1 MGGRGVLFAVE
12 EGDGARLLGAVDDTG
27 VMAVVEEVEERWERG
42 WLVELDKAWDA
53 LHRCLTDGTLTYDG
67 GEYPLSHAILG
78 GYLLH
83 EGDEYVVSYATPDE
97 VRAVAA
103 ALARLDAEWVRGRF
117 EVLEFVEY
125 DGTAGED
132 DIAYTQAF
140 LPDLRDF
147 YRCAADAGR
156 AVIFT
161 VDP

>member
-1 MGGRGVLFAVE
+1 MGGRGVLFAVTE
-12 EGDGARLLGAVDDTG
+12 VDGSRLLAAVDDAE
-27 VMAVVEEVEERWERG
+27 VMAVVEEVEERWEPA
-42 WLVELDKAWDA
+42 WLVEVDKAWDA

-83 EGDEYVVSYATPDE
+83 EGDEYVVSYVAPDE

-103 ALARLDAEWVRGRF
+103 ALAALPAEWVRERF
-117 EVLEFVEY
+117 GALEFVEY
-125 DGTAGED
+125 DGAADED
-132 DIAYTQAF
+132 DIAYTQGF
-140 LPDLRDF
+140 LPGLRDF